1 MGLNVITQ
9 ANGKETRERK
19 EWVPLRCLELLRLD
33 GCLQENLVCLRMV
46 NSLTTCL
53 VIDVSMVLGRD
64 LSTCLSSVC
73 LSFPERDWDVF
84 CCMVKGNGE
93 I

>member
-19 EWVPLRCLELLRLD
+19 EWVPLSCGCLELLRLE

-46 NSLTTCL
+46 NSLSTCL
-53 VIDVSMVLGRD
+53 VIDISMVLGRD
-64 LSTCLSSVC
+64 LSMCLSSVC
-73 LSFPERDWDVF
+73 LSFPE
-84 CCMVKGNGE
+84 
-93 I
+93 

>member
-19 EWVPLRCLELLRLD
+19 EWVPLSCGCLELLRLE

-46 NSLTTCL
+46 NSLSTCL
-53 VIDVSMVLGRD
+53 VIDISMVLGRD
-64 LSTCLSSVC
+64 LSMRLSSVC
-73 LSFPERDWDVF
+73 LSFPE
-84 CCMVKGNGE
+84 
-93 I
+93 